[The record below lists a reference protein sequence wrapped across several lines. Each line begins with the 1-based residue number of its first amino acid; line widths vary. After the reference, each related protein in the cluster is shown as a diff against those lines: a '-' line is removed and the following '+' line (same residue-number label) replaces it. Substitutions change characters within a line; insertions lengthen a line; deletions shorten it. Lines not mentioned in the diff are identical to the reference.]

1 MCSLIY
7 LVFFT
12 IHIPIVFRTYLWQNP
27 LPPSLSFPAKEKE
40 KKERRKQTEIPTR
53 KTTNSHS
60 PPFTPEYTVVD
71 IYPLYPPSLIPTFMT
86 SLRTWYIATYRDAN
100 FVSPP
105 AWFMLYSWLELF
117 YHAPLS
123 IWAIGALLRDDPRV
137 PGHLLAYAMQTAVT
151 TATCIADF
159 LSWEDLSGKEKVELG
174 KLLVFFFFFFPSY
187 LFFSFF
193 FFFGLF

>member
-1 MCSLIY
+1 
-7 LVFFT
+7 
-12 IHIPIVFRTYLWQNP
+12 
-27 LPPSLSFPAKEKE
+27 
-40 KKERRKQTEIPTR
+40 
-53 KTTNSHS
+53 
-60 PPFTPEYTVVD
+60 
-71 IYPLYPPSLIPTFMT
+71 MT

-137 PGHLLAYAMQTAVT
+137 PGHLVAYAMQTAVT

-174 KLLVFFFFFFPSY
+174 KLLVSFFLSSY
-187 LFFSFF
+187 LFFTFF
-193 FFFGLF
+193 FLAFLVVC

>member
-1 MCSLIY
+1 MAPLLSRKKDLIY

-12 IHIPIVFRTYLWQNP
+12 IHIPIVFL
-27 LPPSLSFPAKEKE
+27 
-40 KKERRKQTEIPTR
+40 
-53 KTTNSHS
+53 
-60 PPFTPEYTVVD
+60 VD

-174 KLLVFFFFFFPSY
+174 KLYVPYLAVSVFMGLDMLGRLNARLSSGRLVDGR
-187 LFFSFF
+187 LKK
-193 FFFGLF
+193 GN

>member
-1 MCSLIY
+1 
-7 LVFFT
+7 
-12 IHIPIVFRTYLWQNP
+12 
-27 LPPSLSFPAKEKE
+27 
-40 KKERRKQTEIPTR
+40 
-53 KTTNSHS
+53 
-60 PPFTPEYTVVD
+60 
-71 IYPLYPPSLIPTFMT
+71 MT

-137 PGHLLAYAMQTAVT
+137 PGHLVAYAMQTAVT

-174 KLLVFFFFFFPSY
+174 KLLVF
-187 LFFSFF
+187 LFSFF
-193 FFFGLF
+193 LFVSLFFFLAFLIVC

>member
-1 MCSLIY
+1 
-7 LVFFT
+7 
-12 IHIPIVFRTYLWQNP
+12 
-27 LPPSLSFPAKEKE
+27 
-40 KKERRKQTEIPTR
+40 
-53 KTTNSHS
+53 
-60 PPFTPEYTVVD
+60 
-71 IYPLYPPSLIPTFMT
+71 MT

-137 PGHLLAYAMQTAVT
+137 PGHLVAYAMQTAVT

-174 KLLVFFFFFFPSY
+174 KLLVFFFSFFLFVFHFF
-187 LFFSFF
+187 LFGFFSNLLTILCI
-193 FFFGLF
+193 GNPVGMCHIWLSVSSWAWICLEG

>member
-1 MCSLIY
+1 MAPLLSRKKDLIY

-12 IHIPIVFRTYLWQNP
+12 IHIPIVFL
-27 LPPSLSFPAKEKE
+27 
-40 KKERRKQTEIPTR
+40 
-53 KTTNSHS
+53 
-60 PPFTPEYTVVD
+60 VD

-174 KLLVFFFFFFPSY
+174 KLYVPYLAVSVFMGLDMLGRLNAKLSSGRLVDGR
-187 LFFSFF
+187 LKK
-193 FFFGLF
+193 GN

>member
-1 MCSLIY
+1 
-7 LVFFT
+7 
-12 IHIPIVFRTYLWQNP
+12 
-27 LPPSLSFPAKEKE
+27 
-40 KKERRKQTEIPTR
+40 
-53 KTTNSHS
+53 
-60 PPFTPEYTVVD
+60 
-71 IYPLYPPSLIPTFMT
+71 MT

-137 PGHLLAYAMQTAVT
+137 PGHLVAYAMQTAVT

-174 KLLVFFFFFFPSY
+174 KLLVFFVLSSY
-187 LFFSFF
+187 LFLFF
-193 FFFGLF
+193 FLLAFLVVC

>member
-1 MCSLIY
+1 
-7 LVFFT
+7 
-12 IHIPIVFRTYLWQNP
+12 
-27 LPPSLSFPAKEKE
+27 
-40 KKERRKQTEIPTR
+40 
-53 KTTNSHS
+53 
-60 PPFTPEYTVVD
+60 
-71 IYPLYPPSLIPTFMT
+71 MT

-137 PGHLLAYAMQTAVT
+137 PGHLVAYAMQTAVT

-174 KLLVFFFFFFPSY
+174 KLLVFCFSFSFLFVF
-187 LFFSFF
+187 LFFSFLACF
-193 FFFGLF
+193 SGLLTIFCIGNPVGMCHIWLSVSSWAWICLEG